1 VLGHAK
7 FLRQRELP
15 FECIECAI
23 AAIELKPACLAQ
35 ITFRPGLREQ
45 RLVLGE
51 RAREQ
56 RAHQPRGLDQSLG
69 TRSGAK
75 LQEPGRNLRQEA
87 QVIIGFRR
95 ALERDPQQRDRIR
108 GEGGRKDGV
117 AFDHA
122 GIAVRGL
129 FAGCAA
135 IQKRNRKPALGEM
148 QPNGGA
154 DNAGTEHD
162 GIDARHGVPSQT
174 FAPPA
179 RARGRPQLRDLLIY
193 RATIWVCDGADGSPI

>member
-1 VLGHAK
+1 VLS
-7 FLRQRELP
+7 
-15 FECIECAI
+15 
-23 AAIELKPACLAQ
+23 
-35 ITFRPGLREQ
+35 
-45 RLVLGE
+45 E
-51 RAREQ
+51 RARKQ
-56 RAHQPRGLDQSLG
+56 RAHQPRGLDQALR
-69 TRSGAK
+69 TRGGAK
-75 LQEPGRNLRQEA
+75 LEKPGRDLRQEG
-87 QVIIGFRR
+87 QVIIGLRR

-129 FAGCAA
+129 LAGCAA
-135 IQKRNRKPALGEM
+135 IEERNRKPVLGEM
-148 QPNGGA
+148 QPNRGA

-179 RARGRPQLRDLLIY
+179 CTRAAPLWQLANRLTHHMGVRWRWRQAHLTRFHPLDIVPSALALTWRIAAEIMPMCSTSSMY
-193 RATIWVCDGADGSPI
+193 L